1 MLIQIVAAARRGMC
15 GPPLAAGPRRGQIKG
30 MKDMAD
36 TPASQ
41 VIPPA
46 PRDYHGVNW
55 TGATT
60 LYMKEVRRFWK
71 VGMQTLAA
79 PVLSSLLFMLIFTVG
94 GRPPVGG
101 VAYVVFIAPG
111 LIIMA
116 MLNAAFANSSSSLMQ
131 AKMMGLTQD
140 FLTPPLSPTEQVCAF
155 ALGAATRGIAV
166 GVVTAVAVFVFVPQL
181 RVAHLWAV
189 LYFGLGASLLMGL
202 VGMVTGLWAEKF
214 DHLAAVTTFI
224 VMPLSMLSGT
234 FYTIARLPE
243 PFRSFSHYNPFFYM
257 ISGFRYGFTGVVDGS
272 LPVGVAFSAA
282 LILVMGAVCWWL
294 FQTGYRLKS

>member
-1 MLIQIVAAARRGMC
+1 
-15 GPPLAAGPRRGQIKG
+15 

-36 TPASQ
+36 IPSPG

-60 LYMKEVRRFWK
+60 LYLKEVRRFWK

-79 PVLSSLLFMLIFTVG
+79 PVLNSLLYLLIFTVG
-94 GRPPVGG
+94 MGKVNVEGIPRVL
-101 VAYVVFIAPG
+101 FIAPG
-111 LIIMA
+111 MIIMA
-116 MLNAAFANSSSSLMQ
+116 VLNAAFANSSSSLMQ

-155 ALGAATRGIAV
+155 AAGAATRGIVV
-166 GVVTAVAVFVFVPQL
+166 GLVTAITVFFLVPDL
-181 RVAHLWAV
+181 RVSHWWAV
-189 LYFGLGASLLMGL
+189 LYFGLGASVLMGL

-224 VMPLSMLSGT
+224 VMPMTMLSGT
-234 FYTIARLPE
+234 FYSISRLPE
-243 PFRSFSHYNPFFYM
+243 VVQTISRYNPFFYM
-257 ISGFRYGFTGVVDGS
+257 ISGFRYGFTGTMDGS
-272 LPVGVAFSAA
+272 LAVGVAVVAA
-282 LILVMGAVCWWL
+282 LIVVMGAVCWWL
-294 FQTGYRLKS
+294 FETGYRLKT

>member
-1 MLIQIVAAARRGMC
+1 
-15 GPPLAAGPRRGQIKG
+15 

-36 TPASQ
+36 IPAPG

-46 PRDYHGVNW
+46 PRDYHGINW

-79 PVLSSLLFMLIFTVG
+79 PVLNSLLYLLIFTVG
-94 GRPPVGG
+94 MGKVSVEGIPR
-101 VAYVVFIAPG
+101 ALFIAPG
-111 LIIMA
+111 MIIMA
-116 MLNAAFANSSSSLMQ
+116 VLNAAFANSSSSLMQ

-155 ALGAATRGIAV
+155 AAGAATRGIVV
-166 GVVTAVAVFVFVPQL
+166 GLVTAITVFFLVPDL
-181 RVAHLWAV
+181 RVSHWWAV
-189 LYFGLGASLLMGL
+189 LYFGLGAAVLMGL

-224 VMPLSMLSGT
+224 VMPMTMLSGT
-234 FYTIARLPE
+234 FYSISRLP
-243 PFRSFSHYNPFFYM
+243 PVVQTISQYNPFFYM
-257 ISGFRYGFTGVVDGS
+257 IAGFRYGFTDRMDGS
-272 LPVGVAFSAA
+272 LAIGVAVVAG
-282 LILVMGAVCWWL
+282 LIAVMVGICLWL

>member
-1 MLIQIVAAARRGMC
+1 
-15 GPPLAAGPRRGQIKG
+15 

-36 TPASQ
+36 IPSPG

-60 LYMKEVRRFWK
+60 LYLKEVRRFWK

-79 PVLSSLLFMLIFTVG
+79 PVLNSLLYLLIFTVG
-94 GRPPVGG
+94 MGKVNVEGIPRVL
-101 VAYVVFIAPG
+101 FIAPG
-111 LIIMA
+111 MIIMA
-116 MLNAAFANSSSSLMQ
+116 VLNAAFANSSSSLMQ

-155 ALGAATRGIAV
+155 AAGAATRGIVV
-166 GVVTAVAVFVFVPQL
+166 GLVTAVTVFFLVPDL
-181 RVAHLWAV
+181 RVSHWWAV

-224 VMPLSMLSGT
+224 VMPMTMLSGT
-234 FYTIARLPE
+234 FYSISRLPE
-243 PFRSFSHYNPFFYM
+243 VVQTISRYNPFFYM
-257 ISGFRYGFTGVVDGS
+257 ISGFRYGFTGTMDGS
-272 LPVGVAFSAA
+272 LAVGVAVVAA
-282 LILVMGAVCWWL
+282 LIVVMGAVCWWL
-294 FQTGYRLKS
+294 FETGYRLKT